1 MTAIKSKN
9 IVDHNNNTD
18 DKKLKTVLNHKNLLK
33 LKFRTK

>member
-9 IVDHNNNTD
+9 IVDHNNPD